1 MSGVTA
7 WNRRHASARRLEP
20 LDCGRHSDPW
30 VCDCV
35 TSRYSVDSY
44 AAAAR
49 HLLAGGLTPAPDVEA
64 LRVLWRRSQADRD
77 LVQAISALWE
87 VAS

>member
-1 MSGVTA
+1 MP
-7 WNRRHASARRLEP
+7 P
-20 LDCGRHSDPW
+20 LHDIS
-30 VCDCV
+30 
-35 TSRYSVDSY
+35 SR
-44 AAAAR
+44 
-49 HLLAGGLTPAPDVEA
+49 GGLTPAPDVEA